1 MQGEC
6 LRARALGHA
15 VAVQAIEKQGVI
27 TLRLPWARGGINAH
41 AGKQPLSQHNA
52 CLIGDR
58 INLLDTLYML
68 IRENLLP
75 YRRVVVGRQ
84 DVSRDAPRKE
94 RAHFSNARREQLE
107 RPRLGPNTR
116 VLVAVALHEYNGHID
131 RKKLERPR
139 GDYIEARIV
148 GRIHA
153 RPSARMRAISGP

>member
-1 MQGEC
+1 
-6 LRARALGHA
+6 
-15 VAVQAIEKQGVI
+15 
-27 TLRLPWARGGINAH
+27 PWARGGIDAH

-58 INLLDTLYML
+58 IDLLDTLYML

-84 DVSRDAPRKE
+84 DMSRDAPRKE
-94 RAHFSNARREQLE
+94 RAHFSDAGCEQLE
-107 RPRLGPNTR
+107 RPRLGPDAY
-116 VLVAVALHEYNGHID
+116 VLVVVALHKYDRHID

-139 GDYIEARIV
+139 GDYIEAWIV

-153 RPSARMRAISGP
+153 RPSARMRAINGP